1 MTTHS
6 PVVHWEIGARN
17 APALGSFLREMFGWE
32 VVPAGPEYW
41 LVPDGHSGI
50 GGGILQVADEVPS
63 YLTFYVQVEDLEQ
76 AVEHAIELGGKEV
89 IGPMT
94 VPGVG
99 RFAMFADPEGH
110 VLGMLEPAPGEV
122 A

>member
-1 MTTHS
+1 MTMTS

-17 APALGSFLREMFGWE
+17 APEVGSFLHDLFGWE

-41 LVPDGHSGI
+41 LVPDAHGGI
-50 GGGILQVADEVPS
+50 GGGILQVAENVPT
-63 YLTFYVQVEDLEQ
+63 YLTFYVQVEQLER
-76 AVEHAIELGGKEV
+76 ALKLAIELGGKDV
-89 IGPMT
+89 VAPMT

-99 RFAMFADPEGH
+99 RFAMFEDPEGH
-110 VLGMLEPAPGEV
+110 VLGMLEPVPGQE